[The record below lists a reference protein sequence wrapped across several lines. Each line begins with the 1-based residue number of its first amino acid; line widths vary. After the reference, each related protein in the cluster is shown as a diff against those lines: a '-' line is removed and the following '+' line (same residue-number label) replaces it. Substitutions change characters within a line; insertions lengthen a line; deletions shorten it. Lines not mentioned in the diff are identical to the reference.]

1 MKKAANENEVWV
13 MPTWMEPYRDL
24 FQNTGGNPIEEL
36 MNDHDVNMFSNS
48 VRYLLMA
55 SVSAQVDLLF
65 RMARKGLLLGVN
77 QSEVDES

>member
-1 MKKAANENEVWV
+1 MKKAAKEYEVWV
-13 MPTWMEPYRDL
+13 MPAWMEPYRDQ

-65 RMARKGLLLGVN
+65 RLARRGYLAGVDAKD
-77 QSEVDES
+77 VRES